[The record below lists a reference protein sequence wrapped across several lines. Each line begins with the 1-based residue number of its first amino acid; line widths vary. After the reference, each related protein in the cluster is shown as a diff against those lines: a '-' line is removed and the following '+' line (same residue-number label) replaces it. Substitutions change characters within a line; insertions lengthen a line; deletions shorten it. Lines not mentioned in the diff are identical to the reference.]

1 MLDFREILSH
11 CDLHDLDFRGKPWT
25 FDNKQAGERNVRVRL
40 NRAVVSPSWSSWFP
54 EPTLQHI
61 VSPRS
66 DHCPILLHMVTRD
79 ESCKT
84 QHIFRYEVMWERETT
99 LPEEIKT
106 AWERG
111 NSVNNLMDI
120 ADSLQGVKR
129 QLTSWSKSKFG
140 AVTKELAKLPQRLEC
155 LESQGGH
162 ANHTEA
168 LKVTKH
174 QRLLHFS

>member
-1 MLDFREILSH
+1 
-11 CDLHDLDFRGKPWT
+11 
-25 FDNKQAGERNVRVRL
+25 
-40 NRAVVSPSWSSWFP
+40 
-54 EPTLQHI
+54 
-61 VSPRS
+61 
-66 DHCPILLHMVTRD
+66 
-79 ESCKT
+79 
-84 QHIFRYEVMWERETT
+84 
-99 LPEEIKT
+99 
-106 AWERG
+106 
-111 NSVNNLMDI
+111 MDI

-162 ANHTEA
+162 ANHTEV

>member
-1 MLDFREILSH
+1 
-11 CDLHDLDFRGKPWT
+11 
-25 FDNKQAGERNVRVRL
+25 
-40 NRAVVSPSWSSWFP
+40 
-54 EPTLQHI
+54 
-61 VSPRS
+61 
-66 DHCPILLHMVTRD
+66 
-79 ESCKT
+79 
-84 QHIFRYEVMWERETT
+84 MWERETT

-129 QLTSWSKSKFG
+129 QLTSWNKSKFG
-140 AVTKELAKLPQRLEC
+140 AVTKELAKLPQRLEY

-162 ANHTEA
+162 ANHTVV

-174 QRLLHFS
+174 QRLLHFSWVEKMEQDSTKPLQQSAPWKVNHTIQCTPTTSNTLHHILRSFHRNPTRTPKLNLQHTTNPTIMPQPITRNLHQLLE